1 MEYEL
6 VIFSIPKKKQ
16 KFPQRCQENGAAH
29 EMVKHKTN
37 ILSRHCSHNQNIC
50 TLHRERIG
58 FMHLRNHLARSWLKW
73 YAAVMSACAQP
84 RPLN

>member
-6 VIFSIPKKKQ
+6 VIFSIPKKKN

-50 TLHRERIG
+50 TLH
-58 FMHLRNHLARSWLKW
+58 
-73 YAAVMSACAQP
+73 
-84 RPLN
+84 